1 MNVSFRQLRVFLAVA
16 EQGSISAAARLC
28 HVTQPTVSMQLR
40 ELAEAVGLPLYEV
53 VGKRLVLTAAGQE
66 LAQTARA
73 IAGEWASF
81 EQRMDGMKGLER
93 GRLRVAVV
101 STAQYFVPR
110 ILGDFCHRHPQIDV
124 SLEVLNRDGVVQR
137 LRENRDDLYI
147 MSQPPRDVEL
157 DQQVFL
163 PNPLV
168 LIAAADHPLAGRQNL
183 PLEALQGERF
193 ILREK
198 GSGTRLACDAFFQAH
213 GLQPDVRLELGSNE
227 AIVQAV
233 AGGMGLAVVSQHALA
248 PQAASA
254 ELAWLDVQGFP
265 IRSQWSIVTLRGKR
279 LSPIAQVF
287 LTQLEQQAQ
296 SFGQR
301 PPPRVI

>member
-233 AGGMGLAVVSQHALA
+233 AGGMGLAVVSRHALA

-296 SFGQR
+296 SFAQR
-301 PPPRVI
+301 SPPRVV